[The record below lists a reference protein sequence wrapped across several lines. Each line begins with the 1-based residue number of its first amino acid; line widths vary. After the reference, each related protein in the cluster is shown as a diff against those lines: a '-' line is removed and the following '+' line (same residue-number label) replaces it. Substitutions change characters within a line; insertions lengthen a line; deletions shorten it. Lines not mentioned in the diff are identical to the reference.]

1 MNLANKLTLFRIALI
16 PTIILVYIFPYS
28 QFGLEVG
35 YKSVGH
41 VVLTYKSIAVLVLF
55 SIASLTDLLDGY
67 IARSRNMITTF
78 GKFLDPIADKMLVN
92 TLFILFASEGAV
104 PVVAVVIMIWRDT
117 IVDALR
123 MLLAQ
128 KGMVMAAGY
137 LGKAKTVFQ
146 MLAIILVL
154 LNNIPF
160 ELQNIPMASIMV
172 WFATLMSVLSG
183 VSYVLQSRSFFTNE
197 LGES

>member
-35 YKSVGH
+35 YISVGH

-183 VSYVLQSRSFFTNE
+183 ISYVLQSRSFFTNE

>member
-183 VSYVLQSRSFFTNE
+183 ISYVLQSRSFFTNE

>member
-35 YKSVGH
+35 YRSVGH
-41 VVLTYKSIAVLVLF
+41 VVLTYKSIAVLVMF

-183 VSYVLQSRSFFTNE
+183 ISYVLQSRSFFTNE